1 MEIELHN
8 DPTSSWVVDYFKRGR
23 NPSEIILRVKG
34 EEVAGKE
41 TKTKELGIVCFTR
54 PVESGLEI
62 WLEVLKNKQIKRT
75 IFPMASWEH
84 DDLLPKGKGGV
95 LDISDDIGSNDKY
108 SEALS
113 SLRFKLLSEKKSH
126 SSMWE
131 FLEQCHTYNV
141 DLSQLGKVAQ
151 ALIFKKHSDKKF
163 DFANYM
169 QRKGLKIT
177 LPSTDKDPLESGGA
191 GTSTSGEGSKKLKGK
206 VDVPAKKL
214 KVVGGVPPKK
224 PAIGTVRFGPKPAIG
239 TEQAQSQATGTEQ
252 APKLKIGPTPVGSKQ
267 KTGTPLNREHTKKKL
282 GTPGITPEAN
292 LISGTSADTTGKK
305 PKSVKIIPP
314 TQPQPS
320 VPSTFP
326 SKVGSSLGRM
336 SSTANASDADIA
348 RNSPQQS
355 VQPPTVNTDGHSGDG
370 GSVVDSAK
378 KNLQVVEYINE
389 SGDEDDTST
398 KTKKRKAVAV
408 LEKKSGFQLE
418 RHVVET
424 DQVAADVK
432 MQLDP
437 KYKDQF
443 KLEFEELRQWFPL
456 GDKLV
461 YANISQ
467 LTDPDATAV
476 YRPCSIRH
484 VAEIQDSMIGST
496 DTPQPASV
504 VPYELAPTGKK
515 LFLNLLTMNELKA
528 HIKSGGKFMV
538 I

>member
-1 MEIELHN
+1 
-8 DPTSSWVVDYFKRGR
+8 
-23 NPSEIILRVKG
+23 
-34 EEVAGKE
+34 
-41 TKTKELGIVCFTR
+41 
-54 PVESGLEI
+54 
-62 WLEVLKNKQIKRT
+62 
-75 IFPMASWEH
+75 
-84 DDLLPKGKGGV
+84 
-95 LDISDDIGSNDKY
+95 
-108 SEALS
+108 
-113 SLRFKLLSEKKSH
+113 
-126 SSMWE
+126 
-131 FLEQCHTYNV
+131 
-141 DLSQLGKVAQ
+141 
-151 ALIFKKHSDKKF
+151 
-163 DFANYM
+163 M

-177 LPSTDKDPLESGGA
+177 LPSIDKDPLESGGA
-191 GTSTSGEGSKKLKGK
+191 GSSTSGEGSKKLKGK
-206 VDVPAKKL
+206 ADVPAKKL

-224 PAIGTVRFGPKPAIG
+224 PATGTVRIGPTPDASKP
-239 TEQAQSQATGTEQ
+239 ATGTEQ

-267 KTGTPLNREHTKKKL
+267 KTGTPVNRESTKKKL
-282 GTPGITPEAN
+282 GTHGITPEAN

-314 TQPQPS
+314 TQPLPS
-320 VPSTFP
+320 VPSTLP
-326 SKVGSSLGRM
+326 SKVGSSSGRT

-389 SGDEDDTST
+389 SSDEDDTST
-398 KTKKRKAVAV
+398 KTKKRKDVAV
-408 LEKKSGFQLE
+408 LQKKSGFQPE
-418 RHVVET
+418 RHIVET

-432 MQLDP
+432 MQLYP
-437 KYKDQF
+437 KTKDQF
-443 KLEFEELRQWFPL
+443 KPEFEELRQWFPL

-461 YANISQ
+461 YASISQ

-515 LFLNLLTMNELKA
+515 LFLNLLTMKELKA
-528 HIKSGGKFMV
+528 HIKSGGK
-538 I
+538 

>member
-1 MEIELHN
+1 MAGQQWPLPCDIKMEIELHN
-8 DPTSSWVVDYFKRGR
+8 DPTASWVVDYFKRGR
-23 NPSEIILRVKG
+23 NPPEIILRVKG

-54 PVESGLEI
+54 PVESGLRCSRISRSRELSCP
-62 WLEVLKNKQIKRT
+62 WRRGNT
-75 IFPMASWEH
+75 MIFFQ
-84 DDLLPKGKGGV
+84 
-95 LDISDDIGSNDKY
+95 
-108 SEALS
+108 
-113 SLRFKLLSEKKSH
+113 R
-126 SSMWE
+126 
-131 FLEQCHTYNV
+131 
-141 DLSQLGKVAQ
+141 LGKVAH

-163 DFANYM
+163 DFADYM

-206 VDVPAKKL
+206 ADVPAKKL

-224 PAIGTVRFGPKPAIG
+224 KATGTVRIGPKPAIG

-320 VPSTFP
+320 VPSTLP
-326 SKVGSSLGRM
+326 SKVGSSSRRT

-408 LEKKSGFQLE
+408 LEKKSGFQPE

-437 KYKDQF
+437 KSKDQF
-443 KLEFEELRQWFPL
+443 KPEFEELRQWFPL

-461 YANISQ
+461 YASISQ

-484 VAEIQDSMIGST
+484 VAKIQDSMIGST
-496 DTPQPASV
+496 DTPQPATV
-504 VPYELAPTGKK
+504 VPYELASIGKK
-515 LFLNLLTMNELKA
+515 LFLNLLTMKELKA
-528 HIKSGGKFMV
+528 HIKTSLSGSRLLLMPRTSRM
-538 I
+538 

>member
-1 MEIELHN
+1 MAAQQWPLPCDIKMEIELHN
-8 DPTSSWVVDYFKRGR
+8 DPTAYWVVDYFKRGR
-23 NPSEIILRVKG
+23 NPPEIILHVKG
-34 EEVAGKE
+34 EKVAGKE

-62 WLEVLKNKQIKRT
+62 WLEVLKNKHIKRT
-75 IFPMASWEH
+75 ILPMALWEH

-131 FLEQCHTYNV
+131 FLEQCHTYSV

-163 DFANYM
+163 DFADYM

-206 VDVPAKKL
+206 ADVPAKKL

-224 PAIGTVRFGPKPAIG
+224 PATCTVRIGPTPDASKP
-239 TEQAQSQATGTEQ
+239 ATGTEQ

-267 KTGTPLNREHTKKKL
+267 KTGTPVNRESTKKKL

-314 TQPQPS
+314 TQPLPS
-320 VPSTFP
+320 VPSTLP
-326 SKVGSSLGRM
+326 SKVGSSSRRT

-355 VQPPTVNTDGHSGDG
+355 VQPPT
-370 GSVVDSAK
+370 
-378 KNLQVVEYINE
+378 VVEYINE

-408 LEKKSGFQLE
+408 LQKKSGFQPE
-418 RHVVET
+418 GHVVET
-424 DQVAADVK
+424 DQVATDVK

-437 KYKDQF
+437 KTKDQF

-461 YANISQ
+461 YASISQ

-476 YRPCSIRH
+476 YRHPREKP
-484 VAEIQDSMIGST
+484 VQ
-496 DTPQPASV
+496 ASR
-504 VPYELAPTGKK
+504 
-515 LFLNLLTMNELKA
+515 LTRTRNE
-528 HIKSGGKFMV
+528 GNE
-538 I
+538 